1 MKIAFSSIP
10 QTISFFSASSLKWQ
24 LEGKGGTRY
33 RNGQEGYKSRGR
45 PGYNIIRR
53 QMAYS
58 SKKDYKPIND
68 KAIIPLTLLQINNQL
83 TEDSI
88 FDGQS
93 FYTLSIVG
101 RL

>member
-1 MKIAFSSIP
+1 MVDKVD
-10 QTISFFSASSLKWQ
+10 W
-24 LEGKGGTRY
+24 
-33 RNGQEGYKSRGR
+33 
-45 PGYNIIRR
+45 YNINIKR

-58 SKKDYKPIND
+58 GKKDYKPIND
-68 KAIIPLTLLQINNQL
+68 KAIIPLTLNQINQHL

>member
-1 MKIAFSSIP
+1 
-10 QTISFFSASSLKWQ
+10 
-24 LEGKGGTRY
+24 
-33 RNGQEGYKSRGR
+33 
-45 PGYNIIRR
+45 
-53 QMAYS
+53 MAYS
-58 SKKDYKPIND
+58 GKKDYKPIND